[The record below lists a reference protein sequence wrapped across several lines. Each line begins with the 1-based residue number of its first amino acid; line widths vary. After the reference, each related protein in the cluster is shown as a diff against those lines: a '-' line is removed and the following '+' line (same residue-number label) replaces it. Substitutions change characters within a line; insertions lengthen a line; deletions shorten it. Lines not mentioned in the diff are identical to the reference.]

1 MAAATIAS
9 RFAVGRGCRSQTIC
23 PPTRSQTIGVCCA
36 PTGAVACRSGKRN
49 RFRTAFRQLWCCRA
63 ALVYWV
69 GVAAQV
75 GAGWGLGSGGAGAST
90 AFSAA
95 LAASRT
101 TAAAAYTV
109 SGSGFLHGVYG
120 GFCGFLDGF
129 DGFAGGCGGFE
140 KGFEGGLCGFLG
152 VVHLAFHCFLPFSRR
167 GAALFST
174 SSLSDLIG
182 RAAG

>member
-1 MAAATIAS
+1 
-9 RFAVGRGCRSQTIC
+9 
-23 PPTRSQTIGVCCA
+23 
-36 PTGAVACRSGKRN
+36 
-49 RFRTAFRQLWCCRA
+49 L
-63 ALVYWV
+63 
-69 GVAAQV
+69 
-75 GAGWGLGSGGAGAST
+75 AST
-90 AFSAA
+90 LFSAA

-140 KGFEGGLCGFLG
+140 EGFEGGLCGFLG
-152 VVHLAFHCFLPFSRR
+152 VVHLASHFFPSFLAPV

-174 SSLSDLIG
+174 SSLSDLIR

>member
-1 MAAATIAS
+1 MILVIYCFFFFQAEDGIRDYKVTG
-9 RFAVGRGCRSQTIC
+9 VQT
-23 PPTRSQTIGVCCA
+23 CA
-36 PTGAVACRSGKRN
+36 LPIFGKRN
-49 RFRTAFRQLWCCRA
+49 RFRTAFRQLWCCWA

-140 KGFEGGLCGFLG
+140 EGFEGGLCGFLG
-152 VVHLAFHCFLPFSRR
+152 VVHLASHFFLSFLPPV
-167 GAALFST
+167 GAGLFST
-174 SSLSDLIG
+174 SSLSDLTR

>member
-23 PPTRSQTIGVCCA
+23 PPTGSQTIGVCCA

-69 GVAAQV
+69 GVAAPV
-75 GAGWGLGSGGAGAST
+75 GAGWGLGSGGARAST
-90 AFSAA
+90 TFSAA
-95 LAASRT
+95 SR
-101 TAAAAYTV
+101 AAAYTV

-140 KGFEGGLCGFLG
+140 EGFEGGLCGFLG
-152 VVHLAFHCFLPFSRR
+152 VVQLAFHCFLSFLPPV
-167 GAALFST
+167 GAGLFST
-174 SSLSDLIG
+174 SSLSDLTR

>member
-36 PTGAVACRSGKRN
+36 PTGAVACRSGNRN

-75 GAGWGLGSGGAGAST
+75 GAGWGLGSGGAG
-90 AFSAA
+90 
-95 LAASRT
+95 
-101 TAAAAYTV
+101 
-109 SGSGFLHGVYG
+109 GFY
-120 GFCGFLDGF
+120 
-129 DGFAGGCGGFE
+129 
-140 KGFEGGLCGFLG
+140 GFLG
-152 VVHLAFHCFLPFSRR
+152 GFGGFADDCGGCVYGFWQRLLAR
-167 GAALFST
+167 GLWR
-174 SSLSDLIG
+174 LL
-182 RAAG
+182 